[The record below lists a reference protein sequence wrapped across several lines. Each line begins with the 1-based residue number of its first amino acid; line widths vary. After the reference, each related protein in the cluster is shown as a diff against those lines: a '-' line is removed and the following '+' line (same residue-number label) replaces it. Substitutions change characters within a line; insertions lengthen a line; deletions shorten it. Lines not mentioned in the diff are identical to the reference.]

1 MIKTLQILGVL
12 LFFTTSNLFAQRLI
26 KGNVTDSG
34 DKQPLP
40 GVSVSVKGTTTGS
53 ITNNNGDFSISVN
66 TNNPV
71 LVFKFIGFITE
82 EKPLNKESV
91 VNIQLNQ
98 DNKQLN
104 EVVVTALGIKRDQ
117 KSLGYAAQQIKGSDL
132 TVTKDQNV
140 VNNLAGKIAGAQ
152 VTGSSGANLGGT
164 AKIKL
169 RGTNSLNGSGAPLM
183 VVDGSP
189 IAQNNFGGT
198 ENGVDRGNISQDIN
212 PDDIESVS
220 VLKGPAASALYG
232 LRGQYGAILITT
244 KKGIKGAKNVSVAVN
259 SAFSLERIGNFLP
272 SQNIY
277 GVGNNQTFSTLANG
291 QKYINGNDESW
302 GPKMDGTPVR
312 MYYSFYPQD
321 PQYGQLTPFVPQPD
335 NIKDFYQ
342 TGQNINNGVTVT
354 GGSENAAYR
363 FSYNNNYIKGTIPNT
378 SLKRNNLG
386 LSTSLNLN
394 SKFTLGANVN
404 YANNSAQRPVQGYQG
419 SFTGAQ
425 QWFQRNLDINRLR
438 DYKYPDGTIMNWNVN
453 PNSAGV
459 ITTNKPSD
467 WNNPFFDVYEVLNND
482 SRDRVFG
489 DVNLSYQVLPGLK
502 LSGFARSDFF
512 TQSITNKTA
521 LGGIS
526 DEGYSANKYQNTE
539 NNYEFLG
546 QYDKKWHDFSASF
559 LLGANLLTQNYSY
572 IQSATVGGLSSPGNY
587 TIAASVNRPFSTSYL
602 RKKVVRSTYATGS
615 FGYKDIYFLEGSIR
629 NDISSALPANNNS
642 YWYPSVSGSFV
653 FSELL
658 KWEPLSFG
666 KLRVGYAY
674 AGSDLAPYQN
684 SFTYALGTVYP
695 TATSSINPLTVPDLL
710 KNPNIDPSFG
720 NSLELG
726 TDLKFFNNRL
736 GLAVTYYSQQNKN
749 QIINLSVSGA
759 SGYAQSVVNAGL
771 IENKGIEISLTGRPI
786 QSNLFSWDATF
797 NVAHNE
803 SKVKALYPGI
813 NTYQL
818 DVQTYS
824 SVSVYLNSTVNQG
837 FGNIVG
843 QAYQRDPATGKI
855 LLGTDNMPLYE
866 ANHDFG
872 SVLPKFTGGLQNN
885 FRIGKFNLAAMI
897 DFQDGGQF
905 YSWSQ
910 MLSVKSGQAA
920 ETASLND
927 KGFNVRDPLASGGGV
942 KVTGISKATGQEVT
956 AYVDARGYYR
966 NLLGTQVTENWIYSA
981 SYIKLRE
988 VSLGY
993 TLDKNL
999 LSGSPFR
1006 AVKIAVIARNPW
1018 MIWQKA
1024 PKGVDPSEL
1033 SSGSNSISWIEKGEL
1048 PTVRSYGLNLS
1059 LTF

>member
-1 MIKTLQILGVL
+1 MKKNLQLLGIL
-12 LFFTTSNLFAQRLI
+12 LFFSASNLFAQRQI
-26 KGNVTDSG
+26 KGNVTDFR
-34 DKQPLP
+34 DKLPIP
-40 GVSVSVKGTTTGS
+40 GVSVSLKGTATGS
-53 ITNNNGDFSISVN
+53 ITNSNGDFSITVN
-66 TNNPV
+66 TDNPI
-71 LVFKFIGFITE
+71 LVFKFIGYLTQE
-82 EKPLNKESV
+82 VPLGHESV
-91 VNIQLNQ
+91 INIQLKQ

-117 KSLGYAAQQIKGSDL
+117 KSLGYSAQQIKGSDL

-140 VNNLAGKIAGAQ
+140 INDLAGKIAGAQ

-169 RGTNSLNGSGAPLM
+169 RGINSLNGSGSPLM
-183 VVDGSP
+183 VVDGTP
-189 IAQNNFGGT
+189 VAQNNFADT

-212 PDDIESVS
+212 PDDIENVS

-244 KKGIKGAKNVSVAVN
+244 KKGIKGAKNVSVSVN
-259 SAFSLERIGNFLP
+259 SAFSLEHIGNFLP
-272 SQNIY
+272 LQNIY

-312 MYYSFYPQD
+312 MYYSFYPED
-321 PQYGQLTPFVPQPD
+321 PQYGQLTPFVPHPD
-335 NIKDFYQ
+335 NIKDYYQ
-342 TGQNINNGVTVT
+342 TGQNINNGITVT

-394 SKFTLGANVN
+394 AKLTMGANVS
-404 YANNSAQRPVQGYQG
+404 YANNSAQRPSQGYQG

-438 DYKYPDGTIMNWNVN
+438 NYKYPDGTIMNWNVN

-467 WNNPFFDVYEVLNND
+467 WDNPFFDAYEVLNND

-502 LSGFARSDFF
+502 LSGFARSDFY
-512 TQSITNKTA
+512 TQNITNKTA
-521 LGGIS
+521 LGGIA
-526 DEGYSANKYQNTE
+526 DEGYAVGKYQNTE

-546 QYDKKWHDFSASF
+546 QYDKKWHDFSANF
-559 LLGANLLTQNYSY
+559 LLGANLLTQNYSELY
-572 IQSATVGGLSSPGNY
+572 SATVGGLSSPGDY
-587 TIAASVNRPFSTSYL
+587 TIAASVNRPLSTSYV
-602 RKKVVRSTYATGS
+602 RKKEVRSVYATGS
-615 FGYKDIYFLEGSIR
+615 FGYKDIYFLEASIR

-666 KLRVGYAY
+666 KIRAGYAI
-674 AGSDLAPYQN
+674 AGSDLDPYQT

-710 KNPNIDPSFG
+710 KNPNIKPSFA
-720 NSLELG
+720 NSFELG
-726 TDLKFFNNRL
+726 TDLKFFKNRF
-736 GLAVTYYSQQNKN
+736 GLAFTYYNQQNKN

-759 SGYAQSVVNAGL
+759 SGYSQTVINAGL
-771 IENKGIEISLTGRPI
+771 IENKGIELSLTGRPV
-786 QSNLFSWDATF
+786 QSKLFSWDVTF
-797 NVAHNE
+797 NAAHNE
-803 SKVKALYPGI
+803 SKVKSLYPGI

-818 DVQTYS
+818 AMQTYS

-843 QAYQRDPATGKI
+843 QGYQRDPATGKI
-855 LLGTDNMPLYE
+855 LLGTDNMPLYK
-866 ANHDFG
+866 ANHNFG
-872 SVLPKFTGGLQNN
+872 SVLPKFTGGFQNN
-885 FRIGKFNLAAMI
+885 FRIWKFNLAAMI

-905 YSWSQ
+905 FSWSQ
-910 MLSVKSGQAA
+910 MLAVKSGQAA
-920 ETASLND
+920 ETASQND

-942 KVTGISKATGQEVT
+942 KITGISKATGQEVT
-956 AYVDARGYYR
+956 AYVDARSYYR
-966 NLLGTQVTENWIYSA
+966 NVLGTQVTENWIYSA

-993 TLDKNL
+993 TFDKSIL
-999 LSGSPFR
+999 TGSLFK
-1006 AVKIAVIARNPW
+1006 AAKIAFIARNPW

>member
-1 MIKTLQILGVL
+1 MKKNLLLLWIL
-12 LFFTTSNLFAQRLI
+12 LFFSASNLFAQRTI
-26 KGNVTDSG
+26 KGNVTDFR
-34 DKQPLP
+34 DKLPLP
-40 GVSVSVKGTTTGS
+40 GVSVSLKGTVTGA
-53 ITNNNGDFSISVN
+53 ITNNNGDFSITVN
-66 TNNPV
+66 TNNPIF
-71 LVFKFIGFITE
+71 VFKSIGYLTQEVPFGR
-82 EKPLNKESV
+82 ESV
-91 VNIQLNQ
+91 INIQLKQ

-117 KSLGYAAQQIKGSDL
+117 KSLGYSAQQIKGSDL

-140 VNNLAGKIAGAQ
+140 INDLAGKVAGAQ

-169 RGTNSLNGSGAPLM
+169 RGINSLNGSGSPLM
-183 VVDGSP
+183 VVDGTP
-189 IAQNNFGGT
+189 VAQDNFADT

-244 KKGIKGAKNVSVAVN
+244 KKGIKGAKNVSVSVN
-259 SAFSLERIGNFLP
+259 SAFSLEHIGNFLP
-272 SQNIY
+272 LQNTY
-277 GVGNNQTFSTLANG
+277 GVGNNQTFSTLTNG

-312 MYYSFYPQD
+312 MYYSFYPED
-321 PQYGQLTPFVPQPD
+321 PQYGQLTPFVPHPD
-335 NIKDFYQ
+335 NIKDYYQ
-342 TGQNINNGVTVT
+342 TGQNINNGITIT

-394 SKFTLGANVN
+394 SKLTLGANVS
-404 YANNSAQRPVQGYQG
+404 YANNSAQRPSQGYQG

-438 DYKYPDGTIMNWNVN
+438 NYKYPDGTIMNWNVN

-459 ITTNKPSD
+459 IATNKPSD
-467 WNNPFFDVYEVLNND
+467 WDNPFFDAYEVLNND

-502 LSGFARSDFF
+502 LSGFARSDFY
-512 TQSITNKTA
+512 TQNITNKTA
-521 LGGIS
+521 LGGIA
-526 DEGYSANKYQNTE
+526 DEGYAVGKYQNTE

-546 QYDKKWHDFSASF
+546 QYDKKWHDFSANF
-559 LLGANLLTQNYSY
+559 LLGANLLTQNYSQLY
-572 IQSATVGGLSSPGNY
+572 SATVGGLASPGDY
-587 TIAASVNRPFSTSYL
+587 TIAASVNRPLSTSYI
-602 RKKVVRSTYATGS
+602 RKKEVRSVYATGS
-615 FGYKDIYFLEGSIR
+615 FGYKDIYFLDASVR

-666 KLRVGYAY
+666 KIRAGYAI
-674 AGSDLAPYQN
+674 AGADLDPYQTKQ
-684 SFTYALGTVYP
+684 TYTLGTVYP

-710 KNPNIDPSFG
+710 KNPNIKPSFA
-720 NSLELG
+720 NSFELG
-726 TDLKFFNNRL
+726 TDLKFFKNRF
-736 GLAVTYYSQQNKN
+736 GLAFTYYNQQNKN

-759 SGYAQSVVNAGL
+759 SGYSEYVINAGL
-771 IENKGIEISLTGRPI
+771 IENKGIELSLTGRPVE
-786 QSNLFSWDATF
+786 SKLFGWDITF
-797 NVAHNE
+797 NAAHNE
-803 SKVKALYPGI
+803 SKVKTLYPGI

-818 DVQTYS
+818 AVQTYS

-843 QAYQRDPATGKI
+843 QGYQRDPATGKI

-866 ANHDFG
+866 ANHNFG
-872 SVLPKFTGGLQNN
+872 SVLPKFTGGFQNN
-885 FRIGKFNLAAMI
+885 FRIWKFNLAAMI

-910 MLSVKSGQAA
+910 MLAVKSGQAA
-920 ETASLND
+920 ETAPLND

-956 AYVDARGYYR
+956 AYVDARSYYR
-966 NLLGTQVTENWIYSA
+966 NVLGTQVTENWIYSA

-993 TLDKNL
+993 TLDKSVL
-999 LSGSPFR
+999 TGSPFK
-1006 AVKIAVIARNPW
+1006 AAKIALIARNPW

>member
-1 MIKTLQILGVL
+1 MKKKLPFLGIL
-12 LFFTTSNLFAQRLI
+12 LFFSASNLFAQRTI
-26 KGNVTDSG
+26 KGNVIDFR
-34 DKQPLP
+34 DKLPVP
-40 GVSVSVKGTTTGS
+40 GVSVSLKGTTTGS
-53 ITNNNGDFSISVN
+53 ITNNNGDFSIIIN
-66 TNNPV
+66 TDNPI
-71 LVFKFIGFITE
+71 LVFKFIGYLTQE
-82 EKPLNKESV
+82 VPLVQESV
-91 VNIQLNQ
+91 INIQLKQ

-117 KSLGYAAQQIKGSDL
+117 KSLGYSAQQIKGSDL

-140 VNNLAGKIAGAQ
+140 INDLAGKIAGAQ

-169 RGTNSLNGSGAPLM
+169 RGINSLNGSGSPLM
-183 VVDGSP
+183 VVDGTP
-189 IAQNNFGGT
+189 VAQDNFADT

-244 KKGIKGAKNVSVAVN
+244 KKGIKGAKNVSVSIN
-259 SAFSLERIGNFLP
+259 SAFSFEHIGNFLP
-272 SQNIY
+272 LQNTY
-277 GVGNNQTFSTLANG
+277 GVGNNQIFSTLANG

-312 MYYSFYPQD
+312 MYYSFYPED
-321 PQYGQLTPFVPQPD
+321 PQYGQLTPFVPHPD
-335 NIKDFYQ
+335 NIKDYYQ
-342 TGQNINNGVTVT
+342 IGQNINNGITVT

-394 SKFTLGANVN
+394 SKLTLGANVS
-404 YANNSAQRPVQGYQG
+404 YANNSGQRPSQGYQG

-438 DYKYPDGTIMNWNVN
+438 NYKYPDGTILNWNVN

-459 ITTNKPSD
+459 IITNKPSD
-467 WNNPFFDVYEVLNND
+467 WDNPFFDAYEVLNND

-489 DVNLSYQVLPGLK
+489 DVNLSYQILPGLK
-502 LSGFARSDFF
+502 LSGFARSDFY
-512 TQSITNKTA
+512 TQNITNKTA

-526 DEGYSANKYQNTE
+526 DEGYAVGKYQNTE

-546 QYDKKWHDFSASF
+546 QYDKKWHDFSANF
-559 LLGANLLTQNYSY
+559 LLGANLLTQNYSQLY
-572 IQSATVGGLSSPGNY
+572 SATVGGLSSPGDY
-587 TIAASVNRPFSTSYL
+587 TIAASVNRPLSTSYI
-602 RKKVVRSTYATGS
+602 RKKEVRSVYATGS
-615 FGYKDIYFLEGSIR
+615 FGYKDIYFLEASIR

-666 KLRVGYAY
+666 KIRAGYAI
-674 AGSDLAPYQN
+674 AGADLDPYQT

-710 KNPNIDPSFG
+710 KNPNIKPSFA
-720 NSLELG
+720 NSFELG
-726 TDLKFFNNRL
+726 TDLKFLKNRF
-736 GLAVTYYSQQNKN
+736 GLAFTYYNQQNKN

-759 SGYAQSVVNAGL
+759 SGYNQTVINAGL
-771 IENKGIEISLTGRPI
+771 IENKGIELSLTGRPV
-786 QSNLFSWDATF
+786 QSKLFSWDVTF
-797 NVAHNE
+797 NAAHNE
-803 SKVKALYPGI
+803 SRIKSLYPGI

-818 DVQTYS
+818 AVQTYS

-843 QAYQRDPATGKI
+843 QGYQRDPATGKI

-866 ANHDFG
+866 ANHNFG

-885 FRIGKFNLAAMI
+885 FRIWKFNLAAMI

-905 YSWSQ
+905 FSWSQ
-910 MLSVKSGQAA
+910 MLAVKSGQAA
-920 ETASLND
+920 ETASQND

-942 KVTGISKATGQEVT
+942 KITGISKATGQEVT
-956 AYVDARGYYR
+956 AYVDARSYYR
-966 NLLGTQVTENWIYSA
+966 NVLGTQVTENWIYSA

-993 TLDKNL
+993 TLDKSIL
-999 LSGSPFR
+999 TGSPFK
-1006 AVKIAVIARNPW
+1006 AAKIAFIARNPW

>member
-1 MIKTLQILGVL
+1 MKKNLQLLGIL
-12 LFFTTSNLFAQRLI
+12 LFFSASNLFAQRQI
-26 KGNVTDSG
+26 KGNVTDFR
-34 DKQPLP
+34 DKLPIP
-40 GVSVSVKGTTTGS
+40 GVSVSLKGTATGS
-53 ITNNNGDFSISVN
+53 ITNSNGDFSITVN
-66 TNNPV
+66 TDNPI
-71 LVFKFIGFITE
+71 LVFKFIGYLTQE
-82 EKPLNKESV
+82 VPLGHESV
-91 VNIQLNQ
+91 INIQLKQ

-117 KSLGYAAQQIKGSDL
+117 KSLGYSAQQIKGSDL

-140 VNNLAGKIAGAQ
+140 INDLAGKIAGAQ

-169 RGTNSLNGSGAPLM
+169 RGINSLNGSGSPLM
-183 VVDGSP
+183 VVDGTP
-189 IAQNNFGGT
+189 VAQNNFADT

-212 PDDIESVS
+212 PDDIENVS

-244 KKGIKGAKNVSVAVN
+244 KKGIKGAKNVSVSVN
-259 SAFSLERIGNFLP
+259 SAFSFEHIGNFLP
-272 SQNIY
+272 LQNTY

-312 MYYSFYPQD
+312 MYYSFYPED
-321 PQYGQLTPFVPQPD
+321 PQYGQLTPFVPHPD
-335 NIKDFYQ
+335 NIKDYYQ
-342 TGQNINNGVTVT
+342 TGQNINNGITVT

-394 SKFTLGANVN
+394 SKLTLGANVS
-404 YANNSAQRPVQGYQG
+404 YANNSAQRPSQGYQG

-438 DYKYPDGTIMNWNVN
+438 NYKYPDGTIMNWNVN

-467 WNNPFFDVYEVLNND
+467 WDNPFFDAYEVLNND

-502 LSGFARSDFF
+502 LSGFARSDFY
-512 TQSITNKTA
+512 TQNITNKTA
-521 LGGIS
+521 LGGIA
-526 DEGYSANKYQNTE
+526 DEGYAVGKYQNTE

-546 QYDKKWHDFSASF
+546 QYDKKWHDFSANF
-559 LLGANLLTQNYSY
+559 LLGANLLTQNYSELY
-572 IQSATVGGLSSPGNY
+572 SATVGGLSSPGDY
-587 TIAASVNRPFSTSYL
+587 TIAASVNRPLSTSYI
-602 RKKVVRSTYATGS
+602 RKKEVRSVYATGS
-615 FGYKDIYFLEGSIR
+615 FGYKDIYFLEASIR

-666 KLRVGYAY
+666 KIRAGYAI
-674 AGSDLAPYQN
+674 AGSDLDPYQT

-710 KNPNIDPSFG
+710 KNPNIKPSFA
-720 NSLELG
+720 NSFELG
-726 TDLKFFNNRL
+726 TDLKFFKNRF
-736 GLAVTYYSQQNKN
+736 GLAFTYYNQQNKN

-759 SGYAQSVVNAGL
+759 SGYSQTVINAGL
-771 IENKGIEISLTGRPI
+771 IENKGIELSLTGRPV
-786 QSNLFSWDATF
+786 QSKLFSWDVTF
-797 NVAHNE
+797 NAAHNE
-803 SKVKALYPGI
+803 SKVKSLYPGI

-818 DVQTYS
+818 AMQTYS

-843 QAYQRDPATGKI
+843 QGYQRDPATGKI

-866 ANHDFG
+866 ANHNFG
-872 SVLPKFTGGLQNN
+872 SVLPKFTGGFQNN
-885 FRIGKFNLAAMI
+885 FRIWKFNLAAMI

-905 YSWSQ
+905 FSWSQ
-910 MLSVKSGQAA
+910 MLAVKSGQAA
-920 ETASLND
+920 ETASQND

-942 KVTGISKATGQEVT
+942 KITGISKATGQEVT
-956 AYVDARGYYR
+956 AYVDARSYYR
-966 NLLGTQVTENWIYSA
+966 NVLGTQVTENWIYSA

-993 TLDKNL
+993 TFDKSIL
-999 LSGSPFR
+999 TGSLFK
-1006 AVKIAVIARNPW
+1006 AAKIAFIARNPW

>member
-1 MIKTLQILGVL
+1 MIKNLQLLGFL
-12 LFFTTSNLFAQRLI
+12 LFFTTSNLFAQHII
-26 KGNVTDSG
+26 KGNVTDSR
-34 DKQPLP
+34 DKLPLP

-53 ITNNNGDFSISVN
+53 VTNNNGDFSISVS
-66 TNNPV
+66 TDNPV
-71 LVFKFIGFITE
+71 LIFKFIGYLTQ
-82 EKPLNKESV
+82 EKPLNRESV
-91 VNIQLNQ
+91 VNIQLIQ

-117 KSLGYAAQQIKGSDL
+117 KSLGYSAQQIKGSDL

-140 VNNLAGKIAGAQ
+140 INDLAGKIAGAQ

-169 RGTNSLNGSGAPLM
+169 RGINSLNGSGSPLM
-183 VVDGSP
+183 VVDGTP
-189 IAQNNFGGT
+189 IAQDNFGGT

-259 SAFSLERIGNFLP
+259 SAFSLEHIGNFLP
-272 SQNIY
+272 LQNIY

-312 MYYSFYPQD
+312 MYYSFYPED
-321 PQYGQLTPFVPQPD
+321 PQYGQLTPFVPHPD

-394 SKFTLGANVN
+394 SKLTLGANVN
-404 YANNSAQRPVQGYQG
+404 YANNSAQRPTQGYQG

-438 DYKYPDGTIMNWNVN
+438 NYKYPDGTIMNWNVN

-467 WNNPFFDVYEVLNND
+467 WDNPFFDVYEVLNND

-502 LSGFARSDFF
+502 LSGFARSDFY

-521 LGGIS
+521 LGGIA
-526 DEGYSANKYQNTE
+526 DERYSANKYQNTE

-546 QYDKKWHDFSASF
+546 QYDKKWHDFSANF

-572 IQSATVGGLSSPGNY
+572 IESATVGGLSSPGDY
-587 TIAASVNRPFSTSYL
+587 TIAASVNRPLITSYI
-602 RKKVVRSTYATGS
+602 RKKEVRSAYATAS
-615 FGYKDIYFLEGSIR
+615 FGYKDIYFLEGSLR
-629 NDISSALPANNNS
+629 NDISSALPSNNNS

-666 KLRVGYAY
+666 KLRAGYAI
-674 AGSDLAPYQN
+674 AGSDLAPYQT
-684 SFTYALGTVYP
+684 SFTYGLGTVYP
-695 TATSSINPLTVPDLL
+695 TATSSINPITVPDLL
-710 KNPNIDPSFG
+710 KNPNIKPSFA

-726 TDLKFFNNRL
+726 TDLKFFKNRF
-736 GLAVTYYSQQNKN
+736 GLAFTYYNQQNKN

-759 SGYAQSVVNAGL
+759 SGYAQSVINAGL
-771 IENKGIEISLTGRPI
+771 IENKGIEISLTGRPV
-786 QSNLFSWDATF
+786 QSTLFSWDATF

-866 ANHDFG
+866 ANHNFG
-872 SVLPKFTGGLQNN
+872 SVLPKFTGGFQNN
-885 FRIGKFNLAAMI
+885 FRIWKFNLAAMI

-942 KVTGISKATGQEVT
+942 KVTGISKATGQPVT
-956 AYVDARGYYR
+956 AYVDARSYYR
-966 NLLGTQVTENWIYSA
+966 NVLGTQVTENWIYSA

-993 TLDKNL
+993 TFDKDL
-999 LSGSPFR
+999 LSGSPFK
-1006 AVKIAVIARNPW
+1006 AAKIAVIARNPW